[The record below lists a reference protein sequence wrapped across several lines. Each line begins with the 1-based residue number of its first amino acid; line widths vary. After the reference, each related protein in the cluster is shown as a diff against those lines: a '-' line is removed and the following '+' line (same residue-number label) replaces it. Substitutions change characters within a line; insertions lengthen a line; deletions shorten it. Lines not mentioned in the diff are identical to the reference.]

1 MNLSIDQEVPL
12 VSVCIPVYNGEKYIK
27 EAINSVLSQNLK
39 DFELLILDNCSLDST
54 AVIIKNIKDERIRYI
69 KNSNNIG
76 SINNFNKCVELAVG
90 KYFLLLPHDD
100 MLLPGSLE
108 KFVDKLNDS
117 NIGFVYSAIKV
128 IDKDGNTLKIIIN
141 HNENKLFNSEET
153 LRDIADN
160 FVPIQLVA
168 ARMDVMKKLVS
179 FDIKYGLFCD
189 IQFWLRVIFD
199 GWKTF
204 YYTEPLSCHRVHLD
218 QGQSAFLE
226 ADIETISNHWGKE
239 LDKSFFK
246 DNSYNQL
253 LLNLIIFISSE
264 NRKKSNRVRSI
275 DNSFLKIF
283 IRSHLKGIYS
293 AIVKTK
299 INMLWYEVLLFK
311 DVIKKYGFFR
321 VAFYYSWIVIYELGK
336 LLIYKAT
343 NILRSF

>member
-1 MNLSIDQEVPL
+1 MNFSIDQEAPL

-69 KNSNNIG
+69 KNPNNIG
-76 SINNFNKCVELAVG
+76 SINNFNKCIELAVG

-100 MLLPGSLE
+100 MLLPRSLE

-117 NIGFVYSAIKV
+117 SIGFVYSAIKV
-128 IDKDGNTLKIIIN
+128 VDKNGETLKTTIN
-141 HNENKLFNSEET
+141 HSESKVLSPEEA
-153 LRDIADN
+153 LKDIADN
-160 FVPIQLVA
+160 FVPIQLAV

-179 FDIKYGLFCD
+179 FDVKYGLFCD
-189 IQFWLRVIFD
+189 VQFWLRVIFD
-199 GWKTF
+199 GWKIF
-204 YYTEPLSCHRVHLD
+204 YNTEPLSCHRVHSE
-218 QGQSAFLE
+218 QGQQAFLE
-226 ADIETISNHWGKE
+226 TDIETISNHWGEK

-246 DNSYNQL
+246 DNNYNQL
-253 LLNLIIFISSE
+253 LLRLIIFISTE
-264 NRKKSNRVRSI
+264 NQKKSYRTRLI

-283 IRSHLKGIYS
+283 IRSHLKAVYS
-293 AIVKTK
+293 ALVKMK
-299 INMLWYEVLLFK
+299 IDMLYYEVLLFK

-321 VAFYYSWIVIYELGK
+321 ASFFYLWVVIYELRE
-336 LLIYKAT
+336 LLKYKAT